1 LNSAVIAA
9 ALWQGSSVIELPTLR
24 AGRITLRPF
33 EAADVVVLEEASADS
48 LIPKITTVP
57 SVYSDAAALAYIER
71 QHDRHRTGEGFSFAI
86 CSDDYPHAV
95 GQIGVWIA
103 DLAKGRA
110 TVGYWLGTSA
120 RGTGLCGRALE
131 LVSSWA
137 FKALPIHRLT
147 AYVEPWNIASI
158 RTAEAAGF
166 HSEGLLRA
174 WELVDGEPK
183 DMLSMLRLHP
193 DHDKV

>member
-1 LNSAVIAA
+1 MAEFC
-9 ALWQGSSVIELPTLR
+9 VIEFPTLR
-24 AGRITLRPF
+24 SDGITLRPF
-33 EAADVVVLEEASADS
+33 VAEDVVVLKEASADA

-57 SVYSDAAALAYIER
+57 SVYSDAAALAFIER
-71 QHDRHRTGEGFSFAI
+71 QHDRHRTGEGYSFAI

-95 GQIGVWIA
+95 GQIGVWVA

-110 TVGYWLGTSA
+110 TVGYWLGASA

-137 FKALPIHRLT
+137 FQALPINRLT

-166 HSEGLLRA
+166 HSEGLLRS
-174 WELVDGEPK
+174 WELVDGKPK
-183 DMLSMLRLHP
+183 DMLSMVRLHP
-193 DHDKV
+193 DRDMV